1 MSTTFSTYLEFD
13 RASETR
19 SEYVD
24 GRIVPMPPGDVRHAV
39 LVSSASAVVDR
50 AVEHLPYVVSV
61 ATLRLQVKQGAA
73 CFYPDAMVFRDR
85 PECFG
90 GNDDVISNPAVI
102 IEIGSEA
109 TDVWDRI
116 VKFRNYRCV
125 PSLREYVLVWP
136 DEMCVECYTRRDNGD
151 WIYRAA
157 SGPEATCALESI
169 GVGLP
174 LAAIYRKLSF
184 LSTPAATPVRSRALH
199 SHASPINRQ
208 SAIK

>member
-1 MSTTFSTYLEFD
+1 MSTSFSAYLEFD

-19 SEYVD
+19 NEYVN
-24 GRIVPMPPGDVRHAV
+24 GRIVPMAPGDFRHAV

-50 AVEHLPYVVSV
+50 AVDHLPYVVSV
-61 ATLRLQVKQGAA
+61 ATLRLQVNQGAA

-85 PECFG
+85 PEGFDG
-90 GNDDVISNPAVI
+90 HDDVISNPAVI

-109 TDVWDRI
+109 TDVWDRT

-136 DEMCVECYTRRDNGD
+136 DEMCAECYTRRDNGD

-157 SGPEATCALESI
+157 SGPNAACALESI
-169 GVGLP
+169 GVSLP
-174 LAAIYRKLSF
+174 LAAIYRKLNF
-184 LSTPAATPVRSRALH
+184 LSTPAATP
-199 SHASPINRQ
+199 ASVQ
-208 SAIK
+208 